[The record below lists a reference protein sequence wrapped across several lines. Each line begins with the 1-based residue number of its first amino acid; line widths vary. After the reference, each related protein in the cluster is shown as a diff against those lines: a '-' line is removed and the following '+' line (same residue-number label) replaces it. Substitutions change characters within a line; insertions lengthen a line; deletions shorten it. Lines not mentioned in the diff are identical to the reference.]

1 MDSLPKTVHQLKMQE
16 KLKIKKKA
24 TKMDKS
30 LVKDDSD
37 EIVSDVQAFIKNL
50 GLSTSAPSSKKSNV
64 SAQSLPDDFN
74 WGDMMPKKK
83 GTVQPSA
90 SQMEKV
96 SANTSKDP
104 TDSKGPSKKKS
115 KNKYKH
121 QTDEGVVKL
130 NKVSSEKVQ
139 DNEIS
144 STTKS
149 VRKRKTGEKSGKK
162 EFIRLVIEAGT
173 VWYDYLKKKNID
185 NKSRDNTNKTERTS
199 VKSLELEAAEIFQKD
214 VENYKNLRAK
224 REPSES
230 SWFEKVIAS
239 GTLSD
244 KEAAF
249 QLYVTQSPVHNLDS
263 LDNLIAM
270 TQKKSRHVNIKAGIV
285 LKDLF
290 IKYILP
296 PDRTLMSFH
305 EHKTDE
311 LSNSIRKKQLAL
323 WYFENE
329 LKKRF
334 GVFTESLVSLLQDNV
349 DACKEKVL
357 SIVSEILVYTS
368 EQESIL
374 LSALVN
380 KIGDPSYKVASK
392 TIYVL
397 SKFLKRCPLKK
408 LKVIDEVEMLLC
420 RSGMKDRGLYYSFCF
435 LSNLRLKEGES
446 KIAEKLV
453 NVYLKFF
460 QKYIQ
465 KGEMDNRML
474 SAILCGI
481 NFAFKI
487 IHENR
492 EFIAE
497 HTELLYKTVHLV
509 NFNTSL
515 QVLMLLY
522 QIMESESLSD
532 RFYMVLYRKMCDPAL
547 KNSNRHMHFLNLVF
561 RAIKNDHSEAR
572 IKAFI
577 KRLLQI
583 CLYQYPPFICG
594 SLCLL
599 SEVFRE
605 KPKLLNLKQ
614 NAENLMDSEDEEC
627 YKDVELGSDTESPQQ
642 ATSDSE
648 LTNKDDEDDSKSSGQ
663 ISSWIHRKNLK
674 YVPTNI
680 YYMPHHR
687 NPLYCQAE
695 TTLFWELYLLSF
707 HFHPTVSLYASTL
720 LNNKFIDH
728 EGNPLQ
734 DYTLIRFLDRF
745 VFKNP
750 KQIKEKSSEPK
761 KNRYIPTGIKLIP
774 ANDRKYLEKANK
786 IPVEEKY
793 LYQYFLHRK
802 AVSTDKGIF
811 SEDEE
816 VSDDE
821 FDQILDQYERNADDK
836 ELTTFDFYGEL
847 GKQSEKKRSLETGFS
862 SSEGSDEESDDDVDF
877 GEDFMAEYKDFSGDS
892 DNENSNGE
900 FDEENVKF
908 SDDSDGEDDY
918 EKFCKPKIKK
928 LKRLKKESEKNPHD
942 PSKFFVAAEEF
953 SHMLED
959 NIVSNIGS
967 QAVVNKDKSSA
978 KQMKWEMGREQW
990 MKKSDW
996 KQKRQPKW
1004 KKKTGNKSKFVTK
1017 PKQKGIGK
1025 KQKRKNWK

>member
-1 MDSLPKTVHQLKMQE
+1 MPE
-16 KLKIKKKA
+16 KSKIKKKA
-24 TKMDKS
+24 TKKNKKEMDKS
-30 LVKDDSD
+30 LVKDDSN
-37 EIVSDVQAFIKNL
+37 EIVSDVQVFIKNL
-50 GLSTSAPSSKKSNV
+50 GFNTSVQSSKKSNV

-83 GTVQPSA
+83 GTVQLSA
-90 SQMEKV
+90 SQTENV
-96 SANTSKDP
+96 LADTSKDP
-104 TDSKGPSKKKS
+104 TDRKGSSKKKS
-115 KNKYKH
+115 KNKYRP
-121 QTDEGVVKL
+121 QTNEGVVKL

-139 DNEIS
+139 YNEIS
-144 STTKS
+144 STSKS
-149 VRKRKTGEKSGKK
+149 VSKKKTSEKSGKK
-162 EFIRLVIEAGT
+162 EFIKLVIESGT
-173 VWYDYLKKKNID
+173 VWYDHPKKKNID
-185 NKSRDNTNKTERTS
+185 DKSRDNTNKTEYTS

-214 VENYKNLRAK
+214 VENYKKLRAK
-224 REPSES
+224 KKPSES

-270 TQKKSRHVNIKAGIV
+270 TQKKSRHVNIKAGLV

-311 LSNSIRKKQLAL
+311 LSNSNRKKQLAL
-323 WYFENE
+323 WYFESE

-357 SIVSEILVYTS
+357 SIISEILVYTS
-368 EQESIL
+368 EQETIL
-374 LSALVN
+374 LSSLVN

-397 SKFLKRCPLKK
+397 SKFLKLCPLKK

-420 RSGMKDRGLYYSFCF
+420 RPGMKERGLYYAFCF

-465 KGEMDNRML
+465 NKEMDNRML

-492 EFIAE
+492 EFIKE
-497 HTELLYKTVHLV
+497 HTEILYKTVHLV

-515 QVLMLLY
+515 QVLTLLY

-532 RFYMVLYRKMCDPAL
+532 RFYMVLYRKMCDPTL
-547 KNSNRHMHFLNLVF
+547 KNSNRHLHFLNLVF

-614 NAENLMDSEDEEC
+614 NAEDLMDSEDEEC
-627 YKDVELGSDTESPQQ
+627 YKDVELDSDKELSQQ
-642 ATSDSE
+642 AAPNSE
-648 LTNKDDEDDSKSSGQ
+648 LTNKDDGNVEDVESSGQ
-663 ISSWIHRKNLK
+663 VSSWIHRKNLK
-674 YVPTNI
+674 YVPTNL

-720 LNNKFIDH
+720 LNNRFIDH

-774 ANDRKYLEKANK
+774 ANDRKYLEKPNK

-821 FDQILDQYERNADDK
+821 FDKILDQYERNADDK
-836 ELTTFDFYGEL
+836 ELSSFDFYGEL
-847 GKQSEKKRSLETGFS
+847 GKQRGKKRSLETDFS
-862 SSEGSDEESDDDVDF
+862 SSEGSDEESDEEVDL
-877 GEDFMAEYKDFSGDS
+877 GEDFMAEYKDFSEDS
-892 DNENSNGE
+892 NNENSNSE
-900 FDEENVKF
+900 IDEENIKF

-942 PSKFFVAAEEF
+942 TSKFFVAAEEF

-967 QAVVNKDKSSA
+967 QAVVNKDKSSV

-990 MKKSDW
+990 MRKSDW

-1004 KKKTGNKSKFVTK
+1004 KKKTGNKSKFVMK